1 MVFHDMCLEADE
13 EASRLMRS
21 MPGAPE
27 FARRLGVRFD
37 WLSKSVKM
45 AAPRNVLISGARVL
59 RLDGPV
65 LIVEFEVPET
75 GFLLPVDGTQVHVCF
90 EDGSD
95 CRARVFGDESSQS
108 GPHQAGLTIRLA
120 VKLVGRNSW
129 HGQKALL
136 RWTGRVEFPD
146 AEVGE
151 PEIEVHIIL
160 GQHP

>member
-1 MVFHDMCLEADE
+1 
-13 EASRLMRS
+13 MRS

-27 FARRLGVRFD
+27 LTRRLGVRFD
-37 WLSKSVKM
+37 WLSESAKM
-45 AAPRNVLISGARVL
+45 AATRKVDIVGARVL

-65 LIVEFEVPET
+65 LIFEFEVPET

-95 CRARVFGDESSQS
+95 CSAEVLGGESSTP
-108 GPHQAGLTIRLA
+108 GPHREGLTVRLA
-120 VKLVGRNSW
+120 VKLAGRNSW